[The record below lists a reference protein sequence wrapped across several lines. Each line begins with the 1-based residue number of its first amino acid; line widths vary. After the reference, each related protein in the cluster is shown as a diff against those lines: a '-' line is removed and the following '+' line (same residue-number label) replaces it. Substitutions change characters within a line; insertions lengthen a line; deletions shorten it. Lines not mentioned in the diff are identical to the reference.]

1 MYEPSLSTSVMRPS
15 LMTADAPSMADSLPS
30 INFGFDHLRDR
41 MARFTEKFDS
51 FIAKGRKN
59 VLADRNH
66 FRININELQEEQRL
80 KRKDIE
86 MLAQKSSSHAYA
98 IDRET
103 AETAEMHAAIA
114 SITQQRDARAQHRD
128 RIRKEIASIKKQIAQ
143 RVTAQQ
149 QYAKQLDA
157 QAQSNGPELDF
168 WQSYLGMRIEGAGI
182 ADRLKFVFTHVDEK
196 NWEREAW
203 FELDMEKREYR
214 VVNLKPKVET
224 DEVERCVERLN
235 ESRDL
240 GPFLKGMRELLAAT
254 MK

>member
-1 MYEPSLSTSVMRPS
+1 ML
-15 LMTADAPSMADSLPS
+15 
-30 INFGFDHLRDR
+30 
-41 MARFTEKFDS
+41 
-51 FIAKGRKN
+51 
-59 VLADRNH
+59 
-66 FRININELQEEQRL
+66 EEQRL